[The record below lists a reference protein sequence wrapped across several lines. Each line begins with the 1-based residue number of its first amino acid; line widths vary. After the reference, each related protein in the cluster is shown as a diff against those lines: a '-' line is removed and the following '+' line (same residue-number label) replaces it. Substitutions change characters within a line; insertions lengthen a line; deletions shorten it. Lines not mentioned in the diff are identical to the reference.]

1 MEKVKEKCGIMSEEF
16 KQLLKES
23 QTVSLGNRF
32 LSFSYVIRYLHLEIT
47 AILLPSRSLPRCA
60 T

>member
-23 QTVSLGNRF
+23 QTVLLGIAF
-32 LSFSYVIRYLHLEIT
+32 
-47 AILLPSRSLPRCA
+47 
-60 T
+60 

>member
-1 MEKVKEKCGIMSEEF
+1 MEEAKEKCGIMSEEF

-23 QTVSLGNRF
+23 KTVPLGNRF
-32 LSFSYVIRYLHLEIT
+32 LSFSYVARYLHLETT
-47 AILLPSRSLPRCA
+47 AILLPSQSLLRCA